1 MYVPLPR
8 NSYSI
13 PLFSLSIPTP
23 YLPTL
28 PLRTFPLPSFSLSIQ
43 LPTFP
48 LPLFSLSIP
57 TPYLPTPFVLPG
69 SEYLDRIKTQVM
81 DWFRNIEKQPLE
93 IVEAADGTLITS
105 HPEDMFNVIHVQVTP
120 HTDT

>member
-1 MYVPLPR
+1 MCLSLLPPIQSLCSPSPFPLPTF
-8 NSYSI
+8 
-13 PLFSLSIPTP
+13 PLP
-23 YLPTL
+23 
-28 PLRTFPLPSFSLSIQ
+28 TFPLPSFTLSI
-43 LPTFP
+43 
-48 LPLFSLSIP
+48 
-57 TPYLPTPFVLPG
+57 PTPFVLPL